1 MYPAGK
7 GMLVSAA
14 PSPLIADC
22 FFDLVDPRIAR
33 TRRHHLLDIVAV
45 ALCAVLAGAESWVEV
60 EEWGAIKLAWLRS
73 WLPLPHGIPSHD
85 TFGRVFSRIDPA
97 QLETGFMRWVQIL
110 AAGAATTGGVVAIDG
125 KTVRAAR
132 EHGGS
137 ALHIVSAW
145 ASRSRLVLG
154 QEAVDQKS
162 NEITAIPEL
171 LKRLE
176 LGGQVVTIDAMG
188 CQTAIAQ
195 QIVAQGGDYVL
206 TLKDNHPDL
215 RGNVADS
222 FALAETT
229 TLKQT
234 RTMEKGHGRIEVRT
248 CRTITDEA
256 TLRWLNPD
264 GVWPKL
270 ACLAEV
276 VGERRIDGVVTR
288 KTRYYLSS
296 LSGDAREIAKAVR
309 SHWGIENQV
318 HWVLDV
324 AFREDMNRSRIG
336 HSAENLALVR
346 KLALNLLRADPTR
359 KIGVKGSRLKAGWDN
374 DYLLHV
380 LGVK

>member
-1 MYPAGK
+1 
-7 GMLVSAA
+7 VSAF
-14 PSPLIADC
+14 PTPLIADC

-33 TRRHHLLDIVAV
+33 TRRHQLLDIVSI

-60 EEWGAIKLAWLRS
+60 EEWGEIKLDWLRP
-73 WLPLPHGIPSHD
+73 WLALPNGIPSHD
-85 TFGRVFSRIDPA
+85 TFGRVFSRIDPE
-97 QLETGFMRWVQIL
+97 QLESGFMRWVQVL
-110 AAGAATTGGVVAIDG
+110 ASRATTTGGVVAIDG
-125 KTVRAAR
+125 KTIRAAR
-132 EHGGS
+132 EHGGT
-137 ALHIVSAW
+137 ALHLVSAW

-171 LKRLE
+171 LGRLD
-176 LGGQVVTIDAMG
+176 LHGQVVTIDAMG

-215 RGNVADS
+215 RGHVEDS
-222 FALAETT
+222 FALAEMT
-229 TLKQT
+229 TLNQT
-234 RTMEKGHGRIEVRT
+234 RTVEKGHGRIEVRT

-256 TLRWLNPD
+256 TLRWLNPA

-270 ACLAEV
+270 ACVGEV
-276 VGERRIDGVVTR
+276 VRERRIDGVVTR

-296 LSGDAREIAKAVR
+296 LTGDAKQVAKAVR

-324 AFREDMNRSRIG
+324 AFREDMSRARIG

-359 KIGVKGSRLKAGWDN
+359 RIGVKGSRLKAGWDN